1 LSSVRRLYQL
11 QEIDNA
17 IRDNK
22 KAVKNIEAQLQDD
35 HTLVEAKAKLGREEK
50 SLSDLRHK
58 EKQLDWD
65 IEELSGKIK
74 EVEKQLFGGSVKNPK
89 DLDSLNHECEHFK
102 QRRSGMEDDLLE
114 LMSDA
119 EQQQSA
125 YDSAK
130 QQAEKIEKEWLE
142 NNGHLVEDR
151 DRLNAEAVE
160 LAAKREKAAS
170 QIDEPSLKI
179 YERLRK
185 SKGGEAVARVEQGM
199 CKGCRINLP
208 THTLQK
214 VRGGQ
219 QIVYCTN
226 CNRILYIA

>member
-1 LSSVRRLYQL
+1 LSSVRRLYAL

-22 KAVKNIEAQLQDD
+22 KAVMDIEAQLQDD
-35 HTLVEAKAKLGREEK
+35 HTMVQAKANLEKEEK

-58 EKQLDWD
+58 EKQLEWD

-74 EVEKQLFGGSVKNPK
+74 DVEKQLYGGSVKNPK
-89 DLDSLNHECEHFK
+89 DLDSLNHEFQHFK
-102 QRRSGMEDDLLE
+102 ERRGGMEDRLLE

-119 EQQQSA
+119 EQQQGA
-125 YDSAK
+125 YNSAK
-130 QQAEKIEKEWLE
+130 QHAENIEKEWLE

-151 DRLNAEAVE
+151 DRLNAEAVD
-160 LAAKREKAAS
+160 LAARREKTAS

-179 YERLRK
+179 YERLRE
-185 SKGGEAVARVEQGM
+185 SKGGEAVSRVEQGM

-214 VRGGQ
+214 VRGSQ
-219 QIVYCTN
+219 HIVYCTN

>member
-1 LSSVRRLYQL
+1 LSSVRRLYAL

-35 HTLVEAKAKLGREEK
+35 HSLVQAKAKLGKVEK
-50 SLSDLRHK
+50 SLAELRHK

-74 EVEKQLFGGSVKNPK
+74 DVEKQLYGGSVKSPK
-89 DLDSLNHECEHFK
+89 DLDSLNHEFQHFK
-102 QRRSGMEDDLLE
+102 ERKSGMEDALLD
-114 LMSDA
+114 LMSDV
-119 EQQQSA
+119 EQQQRT

-151 DRLNAEAVE
+151 DRLNTEAVD
-160 LAAKREKAAS
+160 LATKREKTAS

-185 SKGGEAVARVEQGM
+185 SKGGEAVSRVEQGM

-226 CNRILYIA
+226 CSRILYIA